1 VASADLE
8 KIEEKNTK
16 GTLLEVLFDDEG
28 KLTQP
33 S

>member
-16 GTLLEVLFDDEG
+16 ETLLEVLFDDEG